1 MSNNGVSGFLS
12 LFNPLAWTNTF
23 MSYGNDQRN
32 LELTEDSIA
41 LSREALDA
49 QKSQQAFQNR
59 QYLESRDYERALQQ
73 QIFDREDTAMTRSV
87 QDHVSAGFSPLT
99 ALGSAFGAGQVV
111 SQSTAPNNQV
121 QNNQFQ
127 NHNSNYVSDALNSMM
142 DRQDSAMSRALTMA
156 MQTRELTASKES
168 QQAEFEHSKEIEDM
182 RYDNEKMLLEIQ
194 QNNLK
199 EINDIQAQYKLSEI
213 MTQSTAQ
220 KALQQMIID
229 GQAKLQANQQEWE
242 ASQPKSR
249 SWDQIVEQGLNYL
262 KSASPEFRQF
272 VDENANG
279 WEIAFSFFYKILSQS
294 SNSIEGKLQSFDNSP
309 TNPFQYGTP

>member
-1 MSNNGVSGFLS
+1 MSNDVSGILS
-12 LFNPLAWTNTF
+12 MFNPLAWANTI
-23 MSYGNDQRN
+23 MSVENDQRN
-32 LELTEDSIA
+32 LGLTEQSIN

-49 QKSQQAFQNR
+49 QKSQQVFQNR
-59 QYLESRDYERALQQ
+59 EYINSRDYERALQR

-87 QDHVSAGFSPLT
+87 QDHMSAGFSPLT

-111 SQSTAPNNQV
+111 STSTAPSNQV

-127 NHNSNYVSDALNSMM
+127 NHNSNYFSDALNSLM

-168 QQAEFEHSKEIEDM
+168 QDAEFRHSEEMENI
-182 RYDNEKMLLEIQ
+182 RYENEKMLLEIQ
-194 QNNLK
+194 QDNLK
-199 EINDIQAQYKLSEI
+199 EITDLQAQYKLSEI
-213 MTQSTAQ
+213 MTSQYAQ
-220 KALQQMIID
+220 KAVQQMVID
-229 GQAKLQANQQEWE
+229 AQAKLQSDQQEWE
-242 ASQPKSR
+242 ASQSKSR

-279 WEIAFSFFYKILSQS
+279 WEIAFSYFYNIISQS
-294 SNSIEGKLQSFDNSP
+294 SNELESKLETFDNDP
-309 TNPFQYGTP
+309 NNPFQYGTP